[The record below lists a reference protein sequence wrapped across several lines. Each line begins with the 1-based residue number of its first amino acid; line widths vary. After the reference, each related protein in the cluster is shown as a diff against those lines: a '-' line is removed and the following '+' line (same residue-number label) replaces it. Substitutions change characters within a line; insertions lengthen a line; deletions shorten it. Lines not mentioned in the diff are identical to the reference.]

1 MKTYVIGG
9 YIPKG
14 GTYMAYHLG
23 RILFEYFGRE
33 CLVIKVGSE
42 SSRNGIFD
50 YRHDFEAIDLNMLAK
65 SIRPDDILI
74 INPSF
79 SDSLLGLRFPGK
91 KLMYI
96 QDFKTFR
103 VIDGFCTHYV
113 SVSECVR
120 HFIKHVYNMDTPVI
134 PAFIRH
140 DLIPPVMPWLE
151 RPANSVL
158 AVGKLH
164 FTEFLQVFRKT
175 MEVRHP
181 DVKLDITTNPGLP
194 HGELLKKMS
203 ENRYLLSLSACEGFG
218 LQPLEAMACGCAV
231 AGFSGCG
238 GREFMRPGINCESTD
253 YPDFS
258 GLADRLA
265 DLLKNSDRAAEMARR
280 GLMDAKAY
288 DLKTFDKRWKDYFS
302 TSSLIV
308 AT

>member
-1 MKTYVIGG
+1 
-9 YIPKG
+9 
-14 GTYMAYHLG
+14 MAYHLG
-23 RILFEYFGRE
+23 RILYEKFGRE
-33 CLVIKVGSE
+33 CVVIKVGNE

-50 YRHDFEAIDLNMLAK
+50 YRHDFEAIDPNALAR
-65 SIRPDDILI
+65 SIKPEDILV
-74 INPSF
+74 INPHF
-79 SDSLLGLRFPGK
+79 SDALMGPKLSGR

-96 QDFKTFR
+96 QGFSTFR
-103 VIDGFCTHYV
+103 VLDGFCTHYV

-134 PAFIRH
+134 PPFIRH
-140 DLIPPVMPWLE
+140 DLIPPVTPWAE
-151 RPANSVL
+151 RPVNSVL

-164 FTEFLQVFRKT
+164 FKEFLQVFHKT
-175 MEVRHP
+175 MEIRHP

-238 GREFMRPGINCESTD
+238 GREFMRAGINCEYTE
-253 YPDFS
+253 YPDFT

-265 DLLKNSDRAAEMARR
+265 NLLRNPERAAEMSRR
-280 GLMDAKAY
+280 GLMDAKTY
-288 DLKTFDKRWKDYFS
+288 DLETFDRRWKDYFS
-302 TSSLIV
+302 KSSFG
-308 AT
+308 

>member
-1 MKTYVIGG
+1 
-9 YIPKG
+9 
-14 GTYMAYHLG
+14 MAYHLG

-33 CLVIKVGSE
+33 CSVVKVGSE

-50 YRHDFEAIDLNMLAK
+50 YRHDFEVIDLNMLAK

-103 VIDGFCTHYV
+103 VIDGFCNQYV

-120 HFIKHVYNMDTPVI
+120 HFIKHVYNIDTPVI

-140 DLIPPVMPWLE
+140 DLIPPVTPWVE
-151 RPANSVL
+151 RPANSIL
-158 AVGKLH
+158 ATGKLH
-164 FTEFLQVFRKT
+164 FAEFLQVLIDT
-175 MEVRHP
+175 MKSRHP
-181 DVKLDITTNPGLP
+181 GIKLNIATNPGLP
-194 HGELLKKMS
+194 HRELLKKMMQS
-203 ENRYLLSLSACEGFG
+203 RYLLSLSACEGFG

-231 AGFSGCG
+231 TGFSGCG

-265 DLLKNSDRAAEMARR
+265 DLLRNPDRSAEMARQ

-288 DLKTFDKRWKDYFS
+288 DLETFDKRWKDYFS

>member
-1 MKTYVIGG
+1 
-9 YIPKG
+9 
-14 GTYMAYHLG
+14 MAYHLG
-23 RILFEYFGRE
+23 RILFEKFDRE
-33 CLVIKVGSE
+33 CVIIKVGNGNNE
-42 SSRNGIFD
+42 SSSNGIFD
-50 YRHDFEAIDLNMLAK
+50 YRYDFDAIDPNTLAR
-65 SIRPDDILI
+65 SIRSEDILV
-74 INPSF
+74 INSHF
-79 SDSLLGLRFPGK
+79 SDALLGLRLPGK

-103 VIDGFCTHYV
+103 VLDGFCSHYV
-113 SVSECVR
+113 SVSDCVR

-140 DLIPPVMPWLE
+140 DLIPPVTPWVE
-151 RPANSVL
+151 RPASSIL
-158 AVGKLH
+158 AIGKLY

-175 MEVRHP
+175 METRHP
-181 DVKLDITTNPGLP
+181 DLKLDITTNPRLP

-231 AGFSGCG
+231 TGFSGCG

-253 YPDFS
+253 YPDFP

-265 DLLKNSDRAAEMARR
+265 NLVRNPDRAAEIAGR

-288 DLKTFDKRWKDYFS
+288 DMETFDRRWKDYIS
-302 TSSLIV
+302 KSSLIV